1 MWVFLLFTSTFAHMV
16 IAFNDTAENGG
27 NIANLAF
34 SLCLIFCGVLATP
47 ETFPRF
53 WIFLYRVSPFT
64 YLAEV
69 RPRLPSESLLLP
81 EPASDLDLLE
91 PQGLLATAVGGTQVV
106 CAAQELIT
114 FNPPGG
120 QTCGDYMAPYIAVAG
135 GSLVDGAATSNCQ
148 FCQLTDTNTFLE
160 TFSYS
165 YGNRWRECVYPVLP
179 ASGLSR
185 PSSPPRPTDSALP
198 LQ

>member
-69 RPRLPSESLLLP
+69 RPRLPSESLLPP

-135 GSLVDGAATSNCQ
+135 GSLVDAPPRATASSASSPTPTRSSRHSATAMATAGASASTLSFQ
-148 FCQLTDTNTFLE
+148 
-160 TFSYS
+160 
-165 YGNRWRECVYPVLP
+165 LP
-179 ASGLSR
+179 AFR
-185 PSSPPRPTDSALP
+185 ALP
-198 LQ
+198 LASSD